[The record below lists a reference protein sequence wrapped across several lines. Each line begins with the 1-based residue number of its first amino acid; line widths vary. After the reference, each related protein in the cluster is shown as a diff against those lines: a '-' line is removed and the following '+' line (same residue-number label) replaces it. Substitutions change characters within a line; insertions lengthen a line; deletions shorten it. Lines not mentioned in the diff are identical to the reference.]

1 MKKVS
6 VIIPT
11 YNKCKFLDLTLAG
24 FLLQSYENFELIII
38 DDGSSDMTRE
48 VVRKYESKLD
58 IRYIYKNNGG
68 RSSARNYALK
78 MDLGEYIIFN
88 DDDRIPSPDLIK
100 YHMDKLEKNNKL
112 VTIGYKHEILSF
124 FIEGMRFDVIN
135 ILNIAN
141 RNPSIIRKIV
151 LDNEDQLFTSE
162 ELINNYHKT
171 ISDWYLRESIDNYG
185 DVYQKY
191 TDDLIGF
198 DFGWVLATT
207 ASLGFK
213 FDGTTNIF
221 FDEAYKGWGV
231 EDTDFSYQLYKQ
243 GYTFGL
249 VRKAETYHQFHKK
262 EKGYKVSVKRN
273 LKYFSSKYP
282 FIEIYLFSMIFED
295 DFTLIKANEILNE
308 LKNGNSLIYDEYV
321 KLCRLFTFKE

>member
-124 FIEGMRFDVIN
+124 YR
-135 ILNIAN
+135 
-141 RNPSIIRKIV
+141 RNAI
-151 LDNEDQLFTSE
+151 
-162 ELINNYHKT
+162 
-171 ISDWYLRESIDNYG
+171 
-185 DVYQKY
+185 
-191 TDDLIGF
+191 
-198 DFGWVLATT
+198 
-207 ASLGFK
+207 
-213 FDGTTNIF
+213 
-221 FDEAYKGWGV
+221 
-231 EDTDFSYQLYKQ
+231 
-243 GYTFGL
+243 
-249 VRKAETYHQFHKK
+249 
-262 EKGYKVSVKRN
+262 
-273 LKYFSSKYP
+273 
-282 FIEIYLFSMIFED
+282 
-295 DFTLIKANEILNE
+295 
-308 LKNGNSLIYDEYV
+308 
-321 KLCRLFTFKE
+321 